1 MAEAA
6 GKADRLS
13 YHGCALCMTMR
24 ADTGGWTQFKP
35 SIISPVGTAGLH
47 YLRHRCQSSRSS
59 SFPALWSWQ
68 LPSPGLRVVIVAM
81 ATLGVPTLRH
91 SASATIW

>member
-1 MAEAA
+1 MAAAA

-35 SIISPVGTAGLH
+35 STTSPVGTAGLH
-47 YLRHRCQSSRSS
+47 YLRHRCQSSSTSS
-59 SFPALWSWQ
+59 Q
-68 LPSPGLRVVIVAM
+68 RCGPGSCPHQAF
-81 ATLGVPTLRH
+81 G
-91 SASATIW
+91 S